1 MGNDDNN
8 IPEAMVRGEEE
19 EEEESE
25 EEYHEA
31 GGSQEASGSQ
41 KATGS
46 KAKAAET
53 NKYPCIKCQK
63 SVVKAGVRCNTCHL
77 WVHNKCQ
84 KISKELYAILGNPG
98 RFGGAVTWN
107 CDSCVASALRLDKRM
122 TALESRFQ
130 EVEDWVVRNEV
141 AVLEVD
147 KRMDKVE
154 QRQDKVE
161 EMMNNERERLRKER
175 VEEMRERKLR
185 KKNVIMHRIEEAGD
199 WAGTEEERREWDLKS
214 IENIFG
220 ALKLGMNRR
229 AVRFSRRV
237 GEKGEEPRPMVVG
250 LCRESQKEELLD
262 SVRELRNTPFD
273 TVGIV
278 PDLTR
283 EQRKDEADMAK
294 EAEKRNGNLTEDDRT
309 KNLVWMAI
317 GRRGE
322 KRLVKGVQRVREV
335 NHRGG
340 EIQRRGGAGPHQ
352 RGGGAGRL
360 LLPPPENRRQWT
372 AAGGREGTGE
382 REQLI
387 ELVRGGMTGDRNM
400 RNNSKRNREGEGSD
414 EERIPPTQPQPHQG
428 VM

>member
-1 MGNDDNN
+1 MGNDDND
-8 IPEAMVRGEEE
+8 IPEAMVRGEEG

-25 EEYHEA
+25 EEYQDT
-31 GGSQEASGSQ
+31 GTQEASGSGSQ

-53 NKYPCIKCQK
+53 NIKYPCIKCQK
-63 SVVKAGVRCNTCHL
+63 SVVKAGVRCNTCQL

-84 KISKELYAILGNPG
+84 KISKELYTILANPG

-107 CDSCVASALRLDKRM
+107 CDSCAASALRLDKRM

-130 EVEDWVVRNEV
+130 EVEDRVVRNEV
-141 AVLEVD
+141 AVMEVD

-154 QRQDKVE
+154 KRQDNVE

-175 VEEMRERKLR
+175 VEEMRERELR

-199 WAGTEEERREWDLKS
+199 WAGTAEERREWDLKS
-214 IENIFG
+214 VENIFG

-237 GEKGEEPRPMVVG
+237 GEKGEEPRPLVVG

-262 SVRELRNTPFD
+262 AVKELRNTPFD

-294 EAEKRNGNLTEDDRT
+294 EGEKRNGNLTEDDRAI
-309 KNLVWMAI
+309 NLVWMSV

-322 KRLVKGVQRVREV
+322 KRLVKGVQRVREE
-335 NHRGG
+335 NH
-340 EIQRRGGAGPHQ
+340 
-352 RGGGAGRL
+352 
-360 LLPPPENRRQWT
+360 
-372 AAGGREGTGE
+372 
-382 REQLI
+382 
-387 ELVRGGMTGDRNM
+387 
-400 RNNSKRNREGEGSD
+400 
-414 EERIPPTQPQPHQG
+414 
-428 VM
+428 